1 MRVLEN
7 QMKLAAGH
15 DATGERRD
23 PDPQMKMPL
32 IVEVK
37 GSAGTKQ
44 RARRARGK
52 PRADQSEFGDL

>member
-1 MRVLEN
+1 
-7 QMKLAAGH
+7 MKLAAGH

-23 PDPQMKMPL
+23 PDPQMKIPL

-44 RARRARGK
+44 RTRRARGK
-52 PRADQSEFGDL
+52 PRADQTEFGDL

>member
-15 DATGERRD
+15 AGERRD
-23 PDPQMKMPL
+23 PDPQMKIPL

-44 RARRARGK
+44 RTRRARGK
-52 PRADQSEFGDL
+52 PRADQTEFGDL